1 MEDNDVLDLQIE
13 QLESSIE
20 CLSEE
25 REEKL
30 SRIEELRNSNQQL
43 RESIRDLRNLFES
56 PVFLALCFMTSQ
68 TLPNCKKKEDS
79 QRKRKVETN
88 EEESFVKTKRNCIE
102 SVSGC
107 GNRLTKL

>member
-1 MEDNDVLDLQIE
+1 MEDKDVLDSQIE
-13 QLESSIE
+13 QLESSIK

-56 PVFLALCFMTSQ
+56 PIFLALCFMTSQ
-68 TLPNCKKKEDS
+68 TLPNCKKENS
-79 QRKRKVETN
+79 QRKRKVETD
-88 EEESFVKTKRNCIE
+88 EEESFVKTKRNCVKSAEID
-102 SVSGC
+102 
-107 GNRLTKL
+107 